1 MWWESHNPVY
11 GFTCNPY
18 DLRCIVGGSSGGE
31 VSLGKMT
38 HSVFVCFCLF
48 HMSQFVIRLLT
59 FCSLS

>member
-31 VSLGKMT
+31 VSQEEKQLT
-38 HSVFVCFCLF
+38 DPVLSVLSVL
-48 HMSQFVIRLLT
+48 VVNLYA
-59 FCSLS
+59 SLR

>member
-31 VSLGKMT
+31 VSLEKINIKKF
-38 HSVFVCFCLF
+38 SFNLFCPFYL
-48 HMSQFVIRLLT
+48 SQFVTQLLT
-59 FCSLS
+59 